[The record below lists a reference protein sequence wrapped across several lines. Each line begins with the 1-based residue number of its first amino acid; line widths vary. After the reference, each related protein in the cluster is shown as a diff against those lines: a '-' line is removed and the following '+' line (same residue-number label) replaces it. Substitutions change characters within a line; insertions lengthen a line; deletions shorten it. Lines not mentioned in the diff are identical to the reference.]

1 MDKMKNVVHYVI
13 IALLA
18 IYALYVYRGRQEIE
32 RQRQIQ
38 AVELSVLKD
47 SVTMYKTRSGQL
59 YGQVQA
65 VEIDKRNLK
74 EALEVAGFDLRALKD
89 QNVKYRQII
98 ATLRMEIESINSG
111 TTTVVDTFR
120 IVERDTIYY
129 QSVKDWDD
137 GALFLSNM
145 KIENKQLDFNYR
157 YNVGLSHVTTR
168 NRKGTIV
175 TIVPDSPHTKIVTG
189 QSIVI
194 NDDKKKLWER
204 PIIWGAAGF
213 VGGLLVK

>member
-1 MDKMKNVVHYVI
+1 M
-13 IALLA
+13 
-18 IYALYVYRGRQEIE
+18 YRGRQGIE

-38 AVELSVLKD
+38 AVELSVLED

-74 EALEVAGFDLRALKD
+74 EALEVAGFDLRVLKD

-120 IVERDTIYY
+120 IVERDTFYY

-137 GALFLSNM
+137 GALFLSGM

-157 YNVGLSHVTTR
+157 YNIGLSHVTTR

-175 TIVPDSPHTKIVTG
+175 TIVPDNPHTK
-189 QSIVI
+189 
-194 NDDKKKLWER
+194 NCNRAKHCN
-204 PIIWGAAGF
+204 
-213 VGGLLVK
+213 